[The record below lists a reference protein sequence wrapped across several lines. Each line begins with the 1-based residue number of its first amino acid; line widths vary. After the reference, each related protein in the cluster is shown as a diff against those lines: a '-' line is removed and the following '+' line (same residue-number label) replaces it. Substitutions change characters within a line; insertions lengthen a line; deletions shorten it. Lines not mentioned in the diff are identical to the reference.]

1 MSPEVRDQKSEVRN
15 GEEGDPREL
24 ASRVNKTKPS
34 RDIPQPNDTRPP
46 PHSPELLK
54 IKDLST
60 WFPIRRGVVSRTV
73 GHVRAVDGVSLSIAP
88 GETLGLVGESGCGKS
103 TLARSVLLLDKA
115 HEGSIHFDGIDL
127 LASPR
132 SQVQQLRRRFQVIF
146 QDPFASLNPR
156 MTVLEIVSE
165 GLLEH
170 GVIRRRERTEA
181 ATRLLADV
189 GLGSDALHRYPHE
202 FSGGQRQRI
211 SVARAIS
218 LRPDLVIC
226 DEAVSALDVS
236 VQAQVMNLLIDL
248 RKKYNLAYLFI
259 SHDLSV
265 VRHISDRIAVM
276 YLGRVVESGSAA
288 DIMERPR
295 HPYTR
300 ALISAIPRAGEP
312 KQERI
317 VLPGDVPSPSNP
329 PPGCSFHPR
338 CPHATEACSQQRP
351 DLEPLADEGSTRLVA
366 CLRKEELQ

>member
-1 MSPEVRDQKSEVRN
+1 MKTEDRSQESGVREKEA
-15 GEEGDPREL
+15 E
-24 ASRVNKTKPS
+24 
-34 RDIPQPNDTRPP
+34 RP
-46 PHSPELLK
+46 LLE

-60 WFPIRRGVVSRTV
+60 WFPIRRGALSRTV

-103 TLARSVLLLDKA
+103 TLARSILLLDKA

-127 LASPR
+127 LSSAR
-132 SQVQQLRRRFQVIF
+132 SQIQPLRRRFQVIF

-156 MTVLEIVSE
+156 MTVLDIVSE

-181 ATRLLADV
+181 TKQLLADV

-211 SVARAIS
+211 SIARAIS

-236 VQAQVMNLLIDL
+236 IQAQVMNLLIGL

-276 YLGRVVESGSAA
+276 YLGRVVESGTAA
-288 DIMERPR
+288 DIMENPS

-338 CPHATEACSQQRP
+338 CPHATDACSQERP
-351 DLEPLADEGSTRLVA
+351 DLESPTDDTAGRLVA
-366 CLRKEELQ
+366 CHLKDEV